1 MNEHSRRDFLK
12 IAGAGSLGAALTSPQ
27 ASIFAANSTASAK
40 RPLRLA
46 IKGVTYTGVWYNG
59 AALSIPAI
67 IDRAKKFG
75 YDGVEIDAKRP
86 QAFPLDVSRKDR
98 EAIRRKLGDSGVQL
112 AAVSAYNNFIEPL
125 REYQE
130 MNIALVRQ
138 QIDLARDL
146 GAKVLRVF
154 AAWAMIADAEDG
166 FGSMVLTKK
175 WLSERLAHLSR
186 DQRRDLAIRALK
198 ELAPYA
204 ADAGVTLA
212 VQNHPPGVDG
222 YKDVLAII
230 EGAGSPA
237 VKACVDL
244 QNLQPTDDVRQA
256 VLDTGARQVHAHVN
270 GEFRRNAN
278 GRLECYYAN
287 ADFTAYVKALL
298 ETGYQGYISFE
309 FCHRCL
315 QRDAQGNKLSDQ
327 LAGIER
333 IDEQVQLARDFLE
346 QTMADAK
353 RQLLAKN

>member
-1 MNEHSRRDFLK
+1 MHAHSRRNFLK
-12 IAGAGSLGAALTSPQ
+12 LAGAGSLGAALTWPLMS
-27 ASIFAANSTASAK
+27 ASAANVTARAP

-46 IKGVTYTGVWYNG
+46 IKGVTYTGIWYNG
-59 AALSIPAI
+59 PALSIPAI

-75 YDGVEIDAKRP
+75 YEGIEIDAKRP

-98 EAIRRKLGDSGVQL
+98 EAIRRKLDETGVQL

-130 MNIALVRQ
+130 MNLALVRQ
-138 QIDLARDL
+138 QIDLTRDL

-154 AAWAMIADAEDG
+154 AAWAMIADAKDG
-166 FGSMVLTKK
+166 FGSMELTKK

-186 DQRRDLAIRALK
+186 DQRRELAVRALK

-222 YKDVLAII
+222 YKDVIAII
-230 EGAGSPA
+230 DGVDSPA
-237 VKACVDL
+237 VKACIDL
-244 QNLQPTDDVRQA
+244 QNLQPTDDVREA
-256 VLDTGARQVHAHVN
+256 VLAAGSRQVHVHVN

-287 ADFTAYVKALL
+287 ADFTTYVKALL
-298 ETGYQGYISFE
+298 EINYPGFVSFE

-346 QTMADAK
+346 QTMAEAK
-353 RQLLAKN
+353 GQLMAKS

>member
-1 MNEHSRRDFLK
+1 MNDQSRRDFLK
-12 IAGAGSLGAALTSPQ
+12 MAGVGTIGAALTWPQ
-27 ASIFAANSTASAK
+27 APVLAASATSKTK

-59 AALSIPAI
+59 PALSIPAI
-67 IDRAKKFG
+67 IDRAQKFG

-86 QAFPLDVSRKDR
+86 QAFPLDVSRQER
-98 EAIRRKLGDSGVQL
+98 EAIRRKLGETGVQL

-138 QIDLARDL
+138 QIDLANDL

-154 AAWAMIADAEDG
+154 AAWAMIADAKDG
-166 FGSMVLTKK
+166 FGSMELTKK

-186 DQRRDLAIRALK
+186 EQRRDLAIRALK

-204 ADAGVTLA
+204 TDAGVTLA

-230 EGAGSPA
+230 DGVSSPA
-237 VKACVDL
+237 VKACIDL
-244 QNLQPTDDVRQA
+244 QNLQPTDNVRQA
-256 VLDTGARQVHAHVN
+256 VLETGPRQIHAHLN
-270 GEFRRNAN
+270 GEFRRNAT
-278 GRLECYYAN
+278 GRVECYYSD

-298 ETGYQGYISFE
+298 EIGYQGYLSFE

-353 RQLLAKN
+353 GQLMAKS

>member
-1 MNEHSRRDFLK
+1 MNEQSRRDFLK
-12 IAGAGSLGAALTSPQ
+12 LAGVGSLGAALAWPQ
-27 ASIFAANSTASAK
+27 ASMAAASSAASTN

-46 IKGVTYTGVWYNG
+46 LKGVTYTGVWYNG

-75 YDGVEIDAKRP
+75 YDGIEIDAKRP

-98 EAIRRKLGDSGVQL
+98 EAIRRKLDESGMKL
-112 AAVSAYNNFIEPL
+112 AAVAAYNNFIEPL

-130 MNIALVRQ
+130 MNLALVRQ

-154 AAWAMIADAEDG
+154 AAWAMIADAKDG
-166 FGSMVLTKK
+166 FGSMDLTKK
-175 WLSERLAHLSR
+175 WLSERLAHLSLE
-186 DQRRDLAIRALK
+186 QRRGLAIRALK
-198 ELAPYA
+198 ELAPFA

-222 YKDVLAII
+222 YKDVLAIVD
-230 EGAGSPA
+230 GVGSPA

-244 QNLQPTDDVRQA
+244 QNLQPADDVRQA
-256 VLDTGARQVHAHVN
+256 VLDTGARQVHVHVN
-270 GEFRRNAN
+270 GEFRRNAA

-287 ADFTAYVKALL
+287 ADFTTYLKALL
-298 ETGYQGYISFE
+298 EIGYQGFVSFE

-315 QRDAQGNKLSDQ
+315 RRDAQGNKLSDE

-353 RQLLAKN
+353 RQLVAKN